1 VREEGVTRAGV
12 DGLGSR
18 GGAQR
23 LRVQVLCAL
32 VVDRPPRLPP
42 EPAHIEDEPSG
53 DDAAFG
59 PALDA
64 QRRAALGDLGVRGAV
79 VEAVSVVAAVA
90 QAVELAGRLG
100 EEAVQDVVA
109 VIAILLT
116 TGVLYL
122 AITIPA
128 ALPAHRIERK
138 AAITR

>member
-1 VREEGVTRAGV
+1 M
-12 DGLGSR
+12 
-18 GGAQR
+18 
-23 LRVQVLCAL
+23 
-32 VVDRPPRLPP
+32 
-42 EPAHIEDEPSG
+42 
-53 DDAAFG
+53 
-59 PALDA
+59 
-64 QRRAALGDLGVRGAV
+64 
-79 VEAVSVVAAVA
+79 SVVAAVA